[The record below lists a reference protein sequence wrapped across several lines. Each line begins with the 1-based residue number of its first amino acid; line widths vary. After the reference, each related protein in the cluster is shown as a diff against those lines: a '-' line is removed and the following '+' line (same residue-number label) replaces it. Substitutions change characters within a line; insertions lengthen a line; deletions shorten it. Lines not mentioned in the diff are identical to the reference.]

1 MAADSPLSPGSQILH
16 YRVTEKLGAGGMGEV
31 WKAQDSTLGR
41 DIALKAL
48 PPAFAADPER
58 LGRFEREAKLLAG
71 LNHPN
76 IATVYSVHEVQ
87 GTRYLAMEYV
97 PGEDLS
103 KRVARGAV
111 PVREA
116 LEIARQVA
124 LALEAAHEQGVVHRD
139 LKPANIVVTPDDR
152 VKVLDFGLAKA
163 LEGGAASGAMSQ
175 SPTYAGT
182 LAASGV
188 ILGTA
193 GYMSPEQARGKPV
206 DRRADIWAFGV
217 VLHELL
223 TGARAFDGETISDTL
238 AASLRAEPDHS
249 ALPELSPAVRAMLM
263 RCLEKDPRRRLRD
276 IGEALLVIEDALA
289 GRTPTAPA
297 PSAVAAPAA
306 AARANPVVWV
316 AALAAVAVLAAFG
329 GALLRPRAPEEP
341 VRRLSL
347 RLDEG
352 PDPITSLVLSPDG
365 RRIAFVRGRELW
377 VRDMDQMASRR
388 LAGDLN
394 TNLRPA
400 WSPGSD
406 RIAYAAANRLFSCEV
421 SSGAATGLC
430 ASGDLSGGAGAT
442 WLGDSVIV
450 YARGQDHLYR
460 VAATG
465 GTTGVWLAR
474 VDTLET
480 DLHHPYA
487 LPGGRGV
494 LFVRHLLTS
503 GPQVL
508 CVRAGDGRIKELL
521 RLTDGLLWEPVY
533 DPRGWIVFARA
544 GDAAG
549 VWAVPFSLDRLEVTG
564 EQRLIVAEATSAS
577 VAAGG
582 LLLCRP
588 GASVFHSGLA
598 VITRAGVIVDTL
610 IAPIA
615 GMASLDLSPDGRHV
629 AIESRLG
636 GDADCLLFDL
646 ERHSTTRFASGPG
659 RQTVPAWSVDGAS
672 VIYRSDPDGGR
683 IVIRPADGSQRGT
696 PLVFGANPRPTP
708 EGRHVLY
715 HAGTPPDI
723 WQASLD
729 GRDSLLL
736 IGTPATEVNPWP
748 HPSAGYL
755 LYQSDEGG
763 TRNVYLAEYPG
774 GKARWQVSTREGEL
788 PFWSPRGDRAYYYEG
803 DLLYEVAVALSP
815 TVRLG
820 EPKLLFDLQKQG
832 LQNWGRM
839 TVLPTT
845 DPDRFLALFRER
857 DRVTG
862 LADAVQIENW
872 SAELGSSAAKRK

>member
-41 DIALKAL
+41 DVALKAL
-48 PPAFAADPER
+48 PPAFASDPER
-58 LGRFEREAKLLAG
+58 LGRFEREAKLLAS

-76 IATVYSVHEVQ
+76 IATVYSVHEVA

-103 KRVARGAV
+103 RRIARGAV

-124 LALEAAHEQGVVHRD
+124 LALEAAHESGVVHRD
-139 LKPANIVVTPDDR
+139 LKPANVVVTPDDR

-163 LEGGAASGAMSQ
+163 LEGGPASGAMSQ
-175 SPTYAGT
+175 SPTFAGT

-193 GYMSPEQARGKPV
+193 GYMSPEQARGKAV

-217 VLHELL
+217 VLHEML
-223 TGARAFDGETISDTL
+223 TGQRAFEGETISDTF
-238 AASLRAEPDHS
+238 AAILRAEPDHA
-249 ALPELSPAVRAMLM
+249 ALPALSPGVRAMLL

-276 IGEALLVIEDALA
+276 IGEALLVLEDALA
-289 GRTPTAPA
+289 GREAAPAATAPA
-297 PSAVAAPAA
+297 PAAPAP
-306 AARANPVVWV
+306 RANRLAWM
-316 AALAAVAVLAAFG
+316 AALVAVAILAVLG
-329 GALLRPRAPEEP
+329 GWLLRPRAPESP

-352 PDPITSLVLSPDG
+352 AGSITSLVLSPDG
-365 RRIAFVRGRELW
+365 RRVAFLRERELW
-377 VRDMDQMASRR
+377 VRDLDQVASRQ
-388 LAGDLN
+388 LATDLN

-406 RIAYAAANRLFSCEV
+406 RIVYAAGSRLFSCEV
-421 SSGAATGLC
+421 ASGAATGLC
-430 ASGDLSGGAGAT
+430 SSGDLSGGAGAT

-450 YARGQDHLYR
+450 YARGMDHLYR

-465 GTTGVWLAR
+465 GPPGIWLAR

-480 DLHHPYA
+480 DLHHPFA

-503 GPQVL
+503 GPQAL
-508 CVRAGDGRIKELL
+508 CVRGRDGRVRELL
-521 RLTDGLLWEPVY
+521 RLADGLVWEPVY

-588 GASVFHSGLA
+588 GASVFRSGLG
-598 VITRAGVIVDTL
+598 VVTRAGVLVDTL

-615 GMASLDLSPDGRHV
+615 GLASLDLSPDGRRV
-629 AIESRLG
+629 AIESRVG

-646 ERHSTTRFASGPG
+646 ERHSTTRFAAGPG
-659 RQTVPAWSVDGAS
+659 RQSVPVWSVDGGS
-672 VIYRSDPDGGR
+672 VIYRSEPDGGR
-683 IVIRPADGSQRGT
+683 IVVRPADGSQRAT
-696 PLVFGANPRPTP
+696 PVVQGLNPRPTP
-708 EGRHVLY
+708 DGRHIVY
-715 HAGTPPDI
+715 QQGTPPDI

-736 IGTPATEVNPWP
+736 VGTPAGEVNPAP
-748 HPSAGYL
+748 HPRAGYL

-763 TRNVYLAEYPG
+763 TRNVYLTEYPS

-788 PFWSPRGDRAYYYEG
+788 PFWSPRGDRAYYFEG
-803 DLLYEVAVALSP
+803 DLLYEVAVELSP
-815 TVRLG
+815 AVRLG
-820 EPKLLFDLQKQG
+820 EPRLLFDLQKQA

-839 TVLPTT
+839 TVLPTM
-845 DPDRFLALFRER
+845 DPGRFLALFREV

-862 LADAVQIENW
+862 LADAMLIENW
-872 SAELGSSAAKRK
+872 SAGLARK